1 VVNYYEEYDNYRFLP
16 IKLPQIIAKGGSEVV
31 FKGNPA
37 FATFWK
43 EFKSYLKFESYL
55 DGKVEDVLFVTKT
68 SERPIGGI
76 FNVGKGRLVLLPP
89 IAYDTDNF
97 TRKGKDKQTYWTREA
112 LRFGQRLVETLLAID
127 QILRSDSGKTSPPAW
142 VLEPRYISAKETQL
156 VAGIDL
162 VAEQAQKLIEKKT
175 LLLAQLEKERQLK
188 SLLFETGKPLEAA
201 VTAALRVLGYGAEGY
216 DDGELE
222 LDQVIVSPEGQ
233 RYIGEC
239 EGKDSAAVNID
250 KFRQLGENIQTDFQR
265 DEVTDPAI
273 GILFGNGFRLM
284 PPEKRPEQFAAKC
297 LASAKRGAI
306 LIRTMDLYPIVR
318 LIEESHDEGYAKH
331 CRDAISAGA
340 GGIVQFPPAPG
351 SKA

>member
-1 VVNYYEEYDNYRFLP
+1 
-16 IKLPQIIAKGGSEVV
+16 
-31 FKGNPA
+31 
-37 FATFWK
+37 
-43 EFKSYLKFESYL
+43 
-55 DGKVEDVLFVTKT
+55 
-68 SERPIGGI
+68 
-76 FNVGKGRLVLLPP
+76 
-89 IAYDTDNF
+89 
-97 TRKGKDKQTYWTREA
+97 
-112 LRFGQRLVETLLAID
+112 
-127 QILRSDSGKTSPPAW
+127 

-284 PPEKRPEQFAAKC
+284 PPEKTRNNS
-297 LASAKRGAI
+297 LRS
-306 LIRTMDLYPIVR
+306 V
-318 LIEESHDEGYAKH
+318 
-331 CRDAISAGA
+331 
-340 GGIVQFPPAPG
+340 
-351 SKA
+351 